1 MIGLLRFFIRIWA
14 TVFCCFGMWI
24 YAHIL
29 RFRHRRNPRASYLA
43 ISRAMSQWG
52 YALAWIFG
60 MKIRITG
67 TPPKAPFFL
76 VSNHLSYT
84 DILLLCATCPGWFI
98 SKAEVARWPGIG
110 PLTRVAN
117 TLFIDRETRR
127 DVHRMNQLI
136 ADLVRDG
143 GGVSFFPEGTT
154 TDGTSV
160 IPFKPSLLQPAI
172 EHKIPVHVAAIAYET
187 LPGCP
192 PPEDLVAWF
201 GVGANIGGHAFKLL
215 QVRSF
220 TAFVHFAEAT
230 CQAEDR
236 KTLAR
241 ITHAAVSG
249 LHTTLRNQTRHAPN
263 PA

>member
-1 MIGLLRFFIRIWA
+1 MIGLLRFVIRLLAAI
-14 TVFCCFGMWI
+14 FCCLGMWI
-24 YAHIL
+24 YGHGV
-29 RFRHRRNPRASYLA
+29 RFRHRRNPRNSYH
-43 ISRAMSQWG
+43 AMSRTMSKWG

-76 VSNHLSYT
+76 VTNHQSYT
-84 DILLLCATCPGWFI
+84 DIFLLCATCPGWFI

-143 GGVSFFPEGTT
+143 GGVGFFPEGTT

-172 EHKIPVHVAAIAYET
+172 EHKIPVHVAAIVYET
-187 LPGCP
+187 LPGYP
-192 PPEDLVAWF
+192 PPEEQIAWY
-201 GVGANIGGHAFKLL
+201 GVGANLL
-215 QVRSF
+215 SNAYKVFQMPSF
-220 TAFVHFAEAT
+220 TAHVHFDEQT
-230 CQAEDR
+230 YTAEDR

-249 LHTTLRNQTRHAPN
+249 LHTALRNQTRHAPN